1 MKRMKVFIIALIS
14 ILLIVTFGRI
24 SMADEPT
31 IKKQIENGKVFITLN
46 GLKHDYENV
55 LCVSKG
61 VSVKHTKHGAN
72 EQVEYILQGTAEID
86 GNDITLTKY
95 NWLDNYTRLSE
106 EVSTEKIVTENGEGN
121 ILAATLGNITYQNNP
136 RFIRFMNDNNLP
148 FESYESF
155 GKQEIIK
162 RRELYK
168 KIVDIIWN
176 IDNLKI

>member
-1 MKRMKVFIIALIS
+1 MPNNYCSYIDIYSRNPYEVEHITCDHFEWFQDIYTSEQEFDSFRNNIGDLVLLPKSINASLNDEKYTYKV
-14 ILLIVTFGRI
+14 
-24 SMADEPT
+24 
-31 IKKQIENGKVFITLN
+31 N
-46 GLKHDYENV
+46 
-55 LCVSKG
+55 
-61 VSVKHTKHGAN
+61 
-72 EQVEYILQGTAEID
+72 
-86 GNDITLTKY
+86 KY
-95 NWLDNYTRLSE
+95 CSN
-106 EVSTEKIVTENGEGN
+106 EGN
-121 ILAATLGNITYQNNP
+121 ILAATLGDITYQNNP

>member
-1 MKRMKVFIIALIS
+1 MLLPKSINASLNDEKYTYKV
-14 ILLIVTFGRI
+14 
-24 SMADEPT
+24 
-31 IKKQIENGKVFITLN
+31 N
-46 GLKHDYENV
+46 
-55 LCVSKG
+55 
-61 VSVKHTKHGAN
+61 
-72 EQVEYILQGTAEID
+72 
-86 GNDITLTKY
+86 KY
-95 NWLDNYTRLSE
+95 CSN
-106 EVSTEKIVTENGEGN
+106 EGN